1 MTEKMAEFH
10 HSVEKGHAWK
20 EAGLTTQGRRGVKV
34 GTLLLGNDK
43 NKVIVDKVL
52 SYFYCLSH
60 IFEVYVAVFGLNN
73 NYQFS
78 A

>member
-1 MTEKMAEFH
+1 M
-10 HSVEKGHAWK
+10 
-20 EAGLTTQGRRGVKV
+20 KV

-73 NYQFS
+73 NCQFS